1 MKSFGSDIRV
11 FILIVRDKEFKVK
24 SFVIG
29 FNEYKK
35 SGNQKRKTSYTQ
47 RKRQLIRENGKISK
61 SLNCFL
67 NANDNNICDVEVTD
81 SRAVNLVDGKGMR
94 VPCTLL
100 LTGQSKFI
108 DLLSKELC
116 KHV

>member
-1 MKSFGSDIRV
+1 MK
-11 FILIVRDKEFKVK
+11 LKFKVTLQ
-24 SFVIG
+24 
-29 FNEYKK
+29 NHL
-35 SGNQKRKTSYTQ
+35 TM
-47 RKRQLIRENGKISK
+47 
-61 SLNCFL
+61 
-67 NANDNNICDVEVTD
+67 NANDNEICDVEVTD
-81 SRAVNLVDGKGMR
+81 STAVNLVDGKGMR